1 MLKKKRIKDFNNS
14 PISYEEFIKI
24 AKKFDSDGYSTFVG
38 TDSQHCKLHVSI
50 VTSICFHKKNGG
62 GSRIFYIKEK
72 KPNSLYPTLRSRM
85 LDEAY
90 RSVEVAIE
98 LDKILLGQLT
108 VHLDI
113 GDDVIKNKTS
123 KFNKELQML
132 VKGQGFDCAIKPDSW
147 ASTSVADKLT
157 KN

>member
-1 MLKKKRIKDFNNS
+1 MLEDKKIKDFNNS
-14 PISYEEFIKI
+14 PILYEDFIKI
-24 AKKFDSDGYSTFVG
+24 AKKFDQNGYGTFIG

-50 VTSICFHKKNGG
+50 VTSICFHKLNGS

-72 KPNSLYPTLRSRM
+72 KNNSLYPTLRSRM

-98 LDKILLGQLT
+98 LDKFLKGQLT

-113 GDDVIKNKTS
+113 GDDIVKNKTS

-132 VKGQGFDCAIKPDSW
+132 VRGQGFDCAIKPDSW

>member
-1 MLKKKRIKDFNNS
+1 MLAKKRIKDFNNS
-14 PISYEEFIKI
+14 SISYDDFIKI
-24 AKKFDSDGYSTFVG
+24 AKKFDSNGYKTFIG
-38 TDSQHCKLHVSI
+38 TDSQQCKLHVSI
-50 VTSICFHKKNGG
+50 VTSICFYKINGK

-72 KPNSLYPTLRSRM
+72 NPKSQYPTLRSRI

-98 LDKILLGQLT
+98 LDKLIKGQLT
-108 VHLDI
+108 IHLDI
-113 GDDVIKNKTS
+113 GDDIIKNKTS

-147 ASTSVADKLT
+147 ASTSVADKFT